1 MFTIINGKSMAI
13 IKTENLCKTYGSSET
28 TVQALKNINIEIEK
42 GDFVAVMGP
51 SGSGKSTLLHL
62 LGALENP
69 TFGSITLQGRKYS
82 SLSDRQLTNIRR
94 FNIGFIFQFFNLLP
108 ILTVEENI
116 TMPLVITGKSTRKYT
131 QKIEEI
137 LKMVGLEKRRRHFA
151 DQISGGEQQRAA
163 IARALITEP
172 AVLLADEPTGNLDST
187 NSLHILNLLKESSEK
202 LNQTV
207 TMVTHDVKAAAYANK
222 VIFLK
227 DGEIVARN
235 DLTKVKDKSGQIMS
249 LLAKLHM

>member
-1 MFTIINGKSMAI
+1 MTI
-13 IKTENLCKTYGSSET
+13 IKTENLSKQYGDGQTAVE
-28 TVQALKNINIEIEK
+28 ALKNINLEIEE
-42 GDFVAVMGP
+42 GEFVAVMGP

-69 TFGSITLQGRKYS
+69 TSGTITLQGKKYGN
-82 SLSDRQLTNIRR
+82 LSDRALTNIRR

-116 TMPLVITGKSTRKYT
+116 TMPLVISGKKSKHFSS
-131 QKIEEI
+131 KLEEK
-137 LKMVGLEKRRRHFA
+137 LTMVGLQERRHHFI
-151 DQISGGEQQRAA
+151 DQVSGGEQQRAA

-172 AVLLADEPTGNLDST
+172 ALILADEPTGNLDST
-187 NSLHILNLLKESSEK
+187 NSSHILELLKQSSDK

-207 TMVTHDVKAAAYANK
+207 VMVTHDAKAAAFADR

-227 DGEIVARN
+227 DGQFVVSKN
-235 DLTKVKDKSGQIMS
+235 LTRESDKPAYIMS
-249 LLAKLHM
+249 LLAKLHL

>member
-1 MFTIINGKSMAI
+1 MAI
-13 IKTENLCKTYGSSET
+13 IKTENLSQTYGAAET
-28 TVQALKNINIEIEK
+28 AVRALKNINLEIEK

-69 TFGSITLQGRKYS
+69 TSGSITLQGQKYS

-94 FNIGFIFQFFNLLP
+94 FNIGFVFQFFNLLP

-116 TMPLVITGKSTRKYT
+116 TMPLVIAGKSARHFAKNLD
-131 QKIEEI
+131 KI
-137 LKMVGLEKRRRHFA
+137 LNMVGLKNRRSHFT

-172 AVLLADEPTGNLDST
+172 AVILADEPTGNLDST
-187 NSLHILNLLKESSEK
+187 NSLHILGLLKRSSEE

-207 TMVTHDVKAAAYANK
+207 VMVTHDVKAAAYANK

-227 DGEIVARN
+227 DGKVVARE
-235 DLTKVKDKSGQIMS
+235 DLKKIPDRANRIME
-249 LLAKLHM
+249 LLTKLHM